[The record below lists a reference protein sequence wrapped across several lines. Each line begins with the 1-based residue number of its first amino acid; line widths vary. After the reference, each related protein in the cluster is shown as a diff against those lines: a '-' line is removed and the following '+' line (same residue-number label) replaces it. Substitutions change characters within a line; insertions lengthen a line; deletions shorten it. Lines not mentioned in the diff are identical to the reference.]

1 MDIALPQADAML
13 KLTLVLLLFI
23 FPLGAAAQE
32 ATPTYKG
39 SLRLP
44 LELQTPQGQRLA
56 MGKVDLE
63 VRLEQRAWLLIS
75 QGEQTR
81 GRVEGKVL
89 EGETQDLP
97 GAVPLVGTVFLQSSA
112 VPIRSDFDRR
122 YSKTGKPQYREE
134 SYDWRGTLRVHRP
147 LNPRS
152 REIYFIFHER
162 VQNENHRRI
171 RFTLLRRG
179 DAE

>member
-1 MDIALPQADAML
+1 MDIALPEADAML
-13 KLTLVLLLFI
+13 MLTLVFLLFI

-56 MGKVDLE
+56 KGKVDLE
-63 VRLEQRAWLLIS
+63 VRLEQKAWLLFS
-75 QGEQTR
+75 RGEQDLA
-81 GRVEGKVL
+81 RVEGKVL
-89 EGETQDLP
+89 EGDAPASP

-147 LNPRS
+147 LNPQG
-152 REIYFIFHER
+152 REVYFIFHER
-162 VQNENHRRI
+162 GQDETHRRI
-171 RFTLLRRG
+171 QFTLLRAG
-179 DAE
+179 NVE

>member
-1 MDIALPQADAML
+1 ML
-13 KLTLVLLLFI
+13 VTILLLLCI

-32 ATPTYKG
+32 APPTYTG

-44 LELQTPQGQRLA
+44 LELQTRQGQRLA
-56 MGKVDLE
+56 KGKVNLE
-63 VRLEQRAWLLIS
+63 VRPGQKAWLLFS
-75 QGEQTR
+75 QGEQALA
-81 GRVEGKVL
+81 RVEGKVL

-112 VPIRSDFDRR
+112 VPLRSDFDRR

-147 LNPRS
+147 LDPRS
-152 REIYFIFHER
+152 REVYFIFHER
-162 VQNENHRRI
+162 GREESHQRI
-171 RFTLLRRG
+171 QFTLLRTG
-179 DAE
+179 DGE

>member
-1 MDIALPQADAML
+1 ML
-13 KLTLVLLLFI
+13 VTIFLLFWI

-32 ATPTYKG
+32 APPTYKG

-56 MGKVDLE
+56 KGKVDLE
-63 VRLEQRAWLLIS
+63 VRLEQKAWLLFS
-75 QGEQTR
+75 RGEQALA
-81 GRVEGKVL
+81 RVEGKVL
-89 EGETQDLP
+89 EGDAPAPP

-134 SYDWRGTLRVHRP
+134 SYDWRGTLRVNRP
-147 LNPRS
+147 LNPQG
-152 REIYFIFHER
+152 REVYFIFHER
-162 VQNENHRRI
+162 GQDETHRRI
-171 RFTLLRRG
+171 QFTLLRAG
-179 DAE
+179 NVE

>member
-1 MDIALPQADAML
+1 ML
-13 KLTLVLLLFI
+13 LTLILLLCL

-32 ATPTYKG
+32 APPTYKG

-44 LELQTPQGQRLA
+44 LELQTRQGQRLA
-56 MGKVDLE
+56 KGKVDLE
-63 VRLEQRAWLLIS
+63 VRLEPKAWLLLS
-75 QGEQTR
+75 QGER
-81 GRVEGKVL
+81 DLARVEGKAL
-89 EGETQDLP
+89 EGEAQDLP

-112 VPIRSDFDRR
+112 VPLRSDFDRR

-147 LNPRS
+147 PS
-152 REIYFIFHER
+152 PQSQEVYFVFHER
-162 VQNENHRRI
+162 GQDETHRRI

-179 DAE
+179 NGE